1 MLKYIKSFL
10 GTLILLLL
18 VVLMATPVIGVT
30 LLGGFV
36 SPWFFFGEII
46 ALPITILLIAKLA
59 LSDKLNWVLRL
70 MSAAFDE

>member
-10 GTLILLLL
+10 GALILLLL

-36 SPWFFFGEII
+36 SPWFLFGEII
-46 ALPITILLIAKLA
+46 ALPMTILLIAKLA
-59 LSDKLNWVLRL
+59 LSDKLNWVLKL

>member
-1 MLKYIKSFL
+1 MVKFLKSFF
-10 GTLILLLL
+10 GALILLLF
-18 VVLMATPVIGVT
+18 VVLMATPVISIT

-36 SPWFFFGEII
+36 SPWFLFGEII
-46 ALPITILLIAKLA
+46 ALPTTIWLIAKLA

>member
-1 MLKYIKSFL
+1 MKYLKFFL
-10 GTLILLLL
+10 GTLILLLV
-18 VVLMATPVIGVT
+18 VVLVATPVIGVT

-36 SPWFFFGEII
+36 SPWFLFGEII
-46 ALPITILLIAKLA
+46 ALPTTILLIAKLA

>member
-10 GTLILLLL
+10 GALILLLL

-36 SPWFFFGEII
+36 NPWFLFGEII